1 MFIGLAPGNV
11 LGHWSLGEAIL
22 SKKVQLRNQ
31 SKDVKEE
38 GKKKVLGKWRI
49 NKMLQ
54 NVVGGGETK
63 NYVFKMRAR
72 W

>member
-1 MFIGLAPGNV
+1 MAPGNV

-38 GKKKVLGKWRI
+38 GKKKFWENEESTKCC
-49 NKMLQ
+49 KMLSEEERQ
-54 NVVGGGETK
+54 K
-63 NYVFKMRAR
+63 IMSSK
-72 W
+72 